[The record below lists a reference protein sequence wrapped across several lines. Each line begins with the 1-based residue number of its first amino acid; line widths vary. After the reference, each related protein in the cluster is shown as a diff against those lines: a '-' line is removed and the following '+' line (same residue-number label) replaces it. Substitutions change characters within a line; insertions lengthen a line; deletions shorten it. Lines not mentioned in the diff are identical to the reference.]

1 VDNFFTDINPKFF
14 NVFTNKN
21 REINYDLLSIINNN
35 IEANVN
41 NTATREEMINWI
53 TSYYNEH
60 PTTVVYDDDTNGA
73 EDISEID
80 IKRLASDKIRYFV
93 NTGWLNDEED
103 SNFNISYMVDE
114 NAILLLKAMAEITKN
129 RTNQNELYGY
139 VYNIY
144 NAVRNFTIEQA
155 VGITEQIVSMTKQL
169 VSLLRGVNNIVKKY
183 LSGLLSN
190 PYLTPVEILDK
201 LLVDYN
207 DKVVLKTLQNLRQH
221 DNPAMY
227 RKFIKDKLELIFTD
241 HRTKLIEL
249 YIRDK
254 KSGKDTVENISEAD
268 LYFRQSFDYVID
280 TFENIDE
287 LISILNKNNSKYVS
301 NAKARTNFLLNDSG
315 RIDGVI
321 NNILKNISEIDFDE
335 FLEDGESDDFN
346 IYDLGNI
353 DEASLYKPRS
363 KSKTVTDVDA
373 EIVNEIP
380 QEKLEELALA
390 YFKDNK
396 YSSFAINKYVMES
409 MKNKNF
415 IEAKELIEESK
426 YEDSLKHFLV
436 LLYSTNSS
444 IEYKVRFDSNLTQ
457 YKKYGIMF
465 DNFIIER
472 KK

>member
-1 VDNFFTDINPKFF
+1 MDNFFTDINPKFF

-144 NAVRNFTIEQA
+144 NAIKNFTIEQA

-254 KSGKDTVENISEAD
+254 KSGKDSVESISEAD
-268 LYFRQSFDYVID
+268 IYFRQSFDYVID

-301 NAKARTNFLLNDSG
+301 NAKARTYFLLNDSG
-315 RIDGVI
+315 RIDGVV

-353 DEASLYKPRS
+353 DEASLYKPRI

-396 YSSFAINKYVMES
+396 YSSYAINKYVMKS
-409 MKNKNF
+409 MNNKKF
-415 IEAKELIEESK
+415 IEAKELNEESK
-426 YEDSLKHFLV
+426 EEDSLKHFLV

-444 IEYKVRFDSNLTQ
+444 IDYKIRFDSNLTQ

>member
-1 VDNFFTDINPKFF
+1 MDNFFTDINPKFF

-144 NAVRNFTIEQA
+144 NAVKNFTIEQA

-254 KSGKDTVENISEAD
+254 KSGKDSVENISEAD
-268 LYFRQSFDYVID
+268 IYFRQSFDYVID

-363 KSKTVTDVDA
+363 KSKTVADVDA
-373 EIVNEIP
+373 EIVNEIS
-380 QEKLEELALA
+380 QEKLEKLALA

-396 YSSFAINKYVMES
+396 YSSYAINKYVMES
-409 MKNKNF
+409 MKDKKV

-426 YEDSLKHFLV
+426 EEDSLKHFLV

-444 IEYKVRFDSNLTQ
+444 INYKIRFDSNLTQ

>member
-1 VDNFFTDINPKFF
+1 MDNFFTDINPKFF

-144 NAVRNFTIEQA
+144 NAIKNFTIEQA

-249 YIRDK
+249 YIRGK
-254 KSGKDTVENISEAD
+254 KSGKDSVESISEAD
-268 LYFRQSFDYVID
+268 IYFRQSFDYVID

-301 NAKARTNFLLNDSG
+301 NAKARTYFLLNDSG
-315 RIDGVI
+315 RIDGVV

-353 DEASLYKPRS
+353 DEASLYKPRI

-396 YSSFAINKYVMES
+396 YSSYAINKYVMKS
-409 MKNKNF
+409 MNNKKF
-415 IEAKELIEESK
+415 IEARELNEESK
-426 YEDSLKHFLV
+426 EEDSLKHFLV

-444 IEYKVRFDSNLTQ
+444 IDYKIRFDSNLTQ

>member
-1 VDNFFTDINPKFF
+1 MDNFFTDINPKFF

-144 NAVRNFTIEQA
+144 NAVKNFTIDQA

-373 EIVNEIP
+373 EVVNEIP

-426 YEDSLKHFLV
+426 EEDSLKHFLV

>member
-1 VDNFFTDINPKFF
+1 MDNFFTDINPKFF

>member
-1 VDNFFTDINPKFF
+1 MDNFFTDINQKFF

-53 TSYYNEH
+53 TSYYNDH
-60 PTTVVYDDDTNGA
+60 PTTVVYDDDTNGV

-201 LLVDYN
+201 LLIDYN

-227 RKFIKDKLELIFTD
+227 RKFIKDKLELIFAD
-241 HRTKLIEL
+241 YRTKLIEL

-373 EIVNEIP
+373 EVVNEIP

-396 YSSFAINKYVMES
+396 YSSYAINKYVMES
-409 MKNKNF
+409 MKDKKV
-415 IEAKELIEESK
+415 IEAKELIEESI
-426 YEDSLKHFLV
+426 
-436 LLYSTNSS
+436 S
-444 IEYKVRFDSNLTQ
+444 I
-457 YKKYGIMF
+457 
-465 DNFIIER
+465 
-472 KK
+472 